1 MNFTAVVSVSLKDSI
16 LDPAGRVLLDS
27 LGKLGYDTVTDVR
40 AGKQFRLSLRGERSE
55 VEAQLAEFAN
65 GAGQSRHRNGRVTC
79 RKRKAD
85 AGCREDGQA
94 VKAAV
99 VMFPA
104 VPAGRTA
111 FRGCDWPAIARS
123 PSGTRTGSC
132 RKLT

>member
-65 GAGQSRHRNGRVTC
+65 GVLANPVIETVEWDLQEAEG
-79 RKRKAD
+79 
-85 AGCREDGQA
+85 
-94 VKAAV
+94 
-99 VMFPA
+99 
-104 VPAGRTA
+104 
-111 FRGCDWPAIARS
+111 
-123 PSGTRTGSC
+123 
-132 RKLT
+132 